1 MGEKYWFDISH
12 LWFHLNNTNDG
23 RAHVQTVVHHL
34 VHREVIELL
43 KQWILPFCHVCSRD
57 QIKVIR
63 LADKCHLPAEPS
75 HWLPVF

>member
-1 MGEKYWFDISH
+1 
-12 LWFHLNNTNDG
+12 
-23 RAHVQTVVHHL
+23 VQTVVHHL